1 MRRFG
6 VLVVAVA
13 SILCVSAAG
22 SADASGPRS
31 VKVVRWV
38 DGDTAETTAGTV
50 RLIGVDTPERGACG
64 SKRATALAQR
74 LAPAG
79 ARIRLRNPRSVDDTD
94 RYGRLLR
101 YVNRGRVDIAK
112 RQIRAGAVARYDS
125 LDGYDRHPRQ
135 RAYRKTDRKHR
146 DYCSDR
152 NSDGGKDGGGG
163 GGGDMKSYPPIAG
176 TWNCPRHAPIKGNQG
191 DEEWIYHKPGQQYYD
206 ATNPEECFATA
217 AGAERAGYRAA
228 KV

>member
-6 VLVVAVA
+6 VVVVAVA
-13 SILCVSAAG
+13 AILGVSSAG
-22 SADASGPRS
+22 TADASAPRT

-38 DGDTAETTAGTV
+38 DGDTVETTAGTV
-50 RLIGVDTPERGACG
+50 RLIGVDTPERGKCG
-64 SKRATALAQR
+64 YKQATKLSKR

-79 ARIRLRNPRSVDDTD
+79 ARIRLGNPNSVDDTD

-101 YVNRGRVDIAK
+101 YVNRGRVDIGK
-112 RQIRAGAVARYDS
+112 RQIHAGAVARYDS

-135 RAYRKTDRKHR
+135 RLYRKTDRKHHN
-146 DYCSDR
+146 YCAGR
-152 NSDGGKDGGGG
+152 GGGTG
-163 GGGDMKSYPPIAG
+163 SGGGDLKSYPPVPD
-176 TWNCPRHAPIKGNQG
+176 TWNCPKNAPVKGNQG
-191 DEEWIYHKPGQQYYD
+191 DDEWIYHQPGQEYYE